1 MHSFIY
7 ILAKQE
13 PEEHIGV
20 VDAQFVVHRGVP
32 TLISQ
37 VTKNNIYYPIMQ
49 LALVKLYTTPTIFN
63 CVFLSTYIQGNGE
76 QEGSSAKVRSRQ
88 FDEMRTFYRR
98 IADAEKAQADATAAA
113 ADHHR

>member
-76 QEGSSAKVRSRQ
+76 QEGSSAKVSR
-88 FDEMRTFYRR
+88 TINCIILSSYSLNSSNT
-98 IADAEKAQADATAAA
+98 I
-113 ADHHR
+113 